1 MISPR
6 HKETSLT
13 QNEQAMFHWHGSVVY
28 EKAFYNIPRNS
39 RPLGLEAPGAG
50 SLNLKKD
57 PCRCAAVAPRS
68 CRAYGLAWWL
78 ALLLL
83 AYEKYYKSHRKK
95 VDAAGLPGGPMQY
108 YKFQNGTD
116 IQAWAQPCPMT
127 AHTTAVLQSTWK
139 EVGEGLANVIVS
151 LRECGDSGG
160 IRLLSDG
167 DHLQYA

>member
-13 QNEQAMFHWHGSVVY
+13 QNEQAMFHWHGRGVVVY

-57 PCRCAAVAPRS
+57 PCRCAAVGESHSSSHLAPRS

-83 AYEKYYKSHRKK
+83 AYEKYYKSQSTRLGCPEGRCSITNSNSESHSLAQLW
-95 VDAAGLPGGPMQY
+95 VV
-108 YKFQNGTD
+108 
-116 IQAWAQPCPMT
+116 QAWAQPCPMT

-139 EVGEGLANVIVS
+139 EVGEGLANVI
-151 LRECGDSGG
+151 GN
-160 IRLLSDG
+160 
-167 DHLQYA
+167 